1 MQYLEA
7 TTKRCSLNYAFFKT
21 SEKRYKHITMTSSY
35 EGCKIAAHHMHLKKK
50 YQAEFNQFFADIYG
64 DNFNAFSF
72 QIFHHYIIIAR
83 FLNF

>member
-1 MQYLEA
+1 
-7 TTKRCSLNYAFFKT
+7 
-21 SEKRYKHITMTSSY
+21 MTSSY
-35 EGCKIAAHHMHLKKK
+35 EGCKIAAHHMYLKKK

-83 FLNF
+83 LLNF

>member
-35 EGCKIAAHHMHLKKK
+35 EGCKIAVHHMYLKKIIKLNLISFLLIFTGIVSMLLAFK
-50 YQAEFNQFFADIYG
+50 YFIT
-64 DNFNAFSF
+64 
-72 QIFHHYIIIAR
+72 I
-83 FLNF
+83 